1 MRPED
6 IRAFARRDWAR
17 VQRAKIA
24 HWIREYEEKASGPS
38 LRAADALR
46 AHVARFAP
54 TALQAERASDLEDLL
69 RLKGRIDAANAG
81 LQRRGVKCL
90 DQGSLRGAGRG
101 RRAGGPA

>member
-1 MRPED
+1 MDAAASFAHLAPTGPAWPNPYVRPED
-6 IRAFARRDWAR
+6 IRTFARRDWAR

-24 HWIREYEEKASGPS
+24 HWTREYEEKASGPS

-54 TALQAERASDLEDLL
+54 TALQSGRASDLEDLL

-81 LQRRGVKCL
+81 LCR
-90 DQGSLRGAGRG
+90 
-101 RRAGGPA
+101 